1 MLPSGFLS
9 SLLLP
14 MRLYRPSKLKDRI
27 KQIRK
32 EAGLT
37 QEKFAERLGLKRQ
50 TIATYETGRSEPMDT
65 IIFSI
70 CREFNINEN
79 WLRYGTEPMKI
90 NNVEF
95 GSVCREIGVKDP
107 KARQA
112 ILDYWELSPEDKEL
126 WWKFVERFMN

>member
-1 MLPSGFLS
+1 M
-9 SLLLP
+9 
-14 MRLYRPSKLKDRI
+14 KDRI

-95 GSVCREIGVKDP
+95 GSVCREIVVKDP

>member
-1 MLPSGFLS
+1 MLTAQHFFDILFLKEV
-9 SLLLP
+9 
-14 MRLYRPSKLKDRI
+14 SKLKDRI

-126 WWKFVERFMN
+126 SWKFVERFMN

>member
-1 MLPSGFLS
+1 M
-9 SLLLP
+9 
-14 MRLYRPSKLKDRI
+14 KDRI

-79 WLRYGTEPMKI
+79 WLRYGTCLLYTSDAADDSGT
-90 NNVEF
+90 V
-95 GSVCREIGVKDP
+95 
-107 KARQA
+107 
-112 ILDYWELSPEDKEL
+112 
-126 WWKFVERFMN
+126 

>member
-1 MLPSGFLS
+1 M
-9 SLLLP
+9 
-14 MRLYRPSKLKDRI
+14 KDRI

-37 QEKFAERLGLKRQ
+37 QEKFAERLGLRRQ

-90 NNVEF
+90 NNVELEVF
-95 GSVCREIGVKDP
+95 AEKSV
-107 KARQA
+107 
-112 ILDYWELSPEDKEL
+112 
-126 WWKFVERFMN
+126 

>member
-1 MLPSGFLS
+1 MLTAQHFFDILFLKEV
-9 SLLLP
+9 
-14 MRLYRPSKLKDRI
+14 SKLKDRI

>member
-1 MLPSGFLS
+1 MLTAQHFFDILFLKEV
-9 SLLLP
+9 
-14 MRLYRPSKLKDRI
+14 SKLKDRI

-37 QEKFAERLGLKRQ
+37 QEKFAERLGLRRQ

>member
-1 MLPSGFLS
+1 LTAQHFFDILFLKEV
-9 SLLLP
+9 
-14 MRLYRPSKLKDRI
+14 SKLKDRI